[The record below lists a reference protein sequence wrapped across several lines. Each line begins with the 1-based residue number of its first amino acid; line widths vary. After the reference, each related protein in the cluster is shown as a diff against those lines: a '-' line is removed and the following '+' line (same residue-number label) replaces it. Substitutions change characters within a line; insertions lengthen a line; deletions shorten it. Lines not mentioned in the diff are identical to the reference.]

1 MDVRVTG
8 PQDALPADIV
18 SAWGARLRDRL
29 TERYPGRFTVD
40 WTEDKEAPA
49 RPRPAL
55 HQWLIL
61 RRGTAIHGCI
71 GLVWDQEQP
80 GLLRIR
86 TEADALPR
94 PEMRIHR
101 LLDGVSGILGV
112 AGFGS
117 WVWFA
122 VVDWRRIWNRVSTFA
137 SGYDATHA
145 TKLEV
150 LWLLVGWAL
159 SPAVGI
165 MIGGLVRAW
174 IENLVAAWQRRRVQ
188 AFARREL
195 DQALEAM
202 VQETL
207 KETALDPKVCLT
219 LGQAHL
225 GHPHPVHPNL
235 VWAANGQ
242 YKPAEG
248 FTWASEDSDSL
259 AVVPQAE

>member
-1 MDVRVTG
+1 MDVQVTG
-8 PQDALPADIV
+8 PQDSLPADIV
-18 SAWGARLRDRL
+18 NAWGARLRDRL
-29 TERYPGRFTVD
+29 TERYSGRFTVD
-40 WTEDKEAPA
+40 WTEDKEAPS
-49 RPRPAL
+49 RPLPAF
-55 HQWLIL
+55 HQWLTL
-61 RRGTAIHGCI
+61 KRRDTCHGCI

-86 TEADALPR
+86 TEAGSLPK
-94 PEMRIHR
+94 PEIRIHR
-101 LLDGVSGILGV
+101 LLDMLSGILGV

-122 VVDWRRIWNRVSTFA
+122 VVDWRRIWNRVSTFP

-165 MIGGLVRAW
+165 MIAELVRAW
-174 IENLVAAWQRRRVQ
+174 AENLAAAWQRRRVQ
-188 AFARREL
+188 AFAKKEL
-195 DQALEAM
+195 DQILETLIQDA
-202 VQETL
+202 L
-207 KETALDPKVCLT
+207 KETSQDPKVCLA

-235 VWAANGQ
+235 VWAAKGR

-259 AVVPQAE
+259 AVVPKAD